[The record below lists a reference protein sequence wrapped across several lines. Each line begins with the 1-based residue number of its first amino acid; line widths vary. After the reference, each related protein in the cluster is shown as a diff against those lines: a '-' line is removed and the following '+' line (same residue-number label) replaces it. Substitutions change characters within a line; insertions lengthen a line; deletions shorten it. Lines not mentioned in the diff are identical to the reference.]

1 MRLVLF
7 DIDGT
12 LVSCHGAG
20 GRAMTRA
27 GKDTFHPE
35 FSLEGVDFAGRL
47 DPHIV
52 DEGLARLSLTP
63 SDELHAEFRQR
74 YLDLLEVELMN
85 PRFVVHPGVR
95 ALVTALAADD
105 DVVLGL
111 LTGNWGE
118 AAELKLA
125 RAEIDFAQFAI
136 GAFGDH
142 AQTRDALAGV
152 ALDRFRAHVGREVP
166 SSHVVVIGDTPAD
179 VRCARANGLSLVAV
193 GTGRFTAAEL
203 RDAGAEVAVDD
214 LADAAPVWRAL
225 GR

>member
-27 GKDTFHPE
+27 GRDTFHPD

-47 DPHIV
+47 DPHII
-52 DEGLARLSLTP
+52 DEGLKRLALTP
-63 SDELHAEFRQR
+63 SAEERAEFRQR
-74 YLDLLEVELMN
+74 YLDLLEFELMN
-85 PRFVVHPGVR
+85 PRFVVHAGVR
-95 ALVTALAADD
+95 ALVSALTDDD

-111 LTGNWGE
+111 LTGNFQE

-125 RAEIDFAQFAI
+125 RAGIDFSAFDI
-136 GAFGDH
+136 GAFGDQ
-142 AQTRDALAGV
+142 AETRDALAGD
-152 ALDRFRAHVGREVP
+152 ALVRFRAHVARDVDP
-166 SSHVVVIGDTPAD
+166 SHVVVIGDTPAD
-179 VRCARANGLSLVAV
+179 VRCARAHGLSLVAV
-193 GTGRFTAAEL
+193 GTGRFSVDEL
-203 RDAGAEVAVDD
+203 RAAGADVAVND
-214 LADAAPVWRAL
+214 LSDPRPVWRAL

>member
-27 GKDTFHPE
+27 GRDVFDPR

-52 DEGLARLSLTP
+52 DEGLARLSLSP
-63 SDELHAEFRQR
+63 SAELHAEFRQR

-85 PRFVVHPGVR
+85 PRFVVHPGVKE
-95 ALVTALAADD
+95 LVTALAARD

-125 RAEIDFAQFAI
+125 RADIPFERFAI
-136 GAFGDH
+136 HAFGDH
-142 AQTRDALAGV
+142 AETRDALAGL
-152 ALDRFRAHVGREVP
+152 ALERFRAHAAKEVAP
-166 SSHVVVIGDTPAD
+166 EHVVVIGDTPAD
-179 VRCARANGLSLVAV
+179 VRCARAHGLRMVAV
-193 GTGRFTAAEL
+193 ATGRHSVEQL
-203 RDAGAEVAVDD
+203 REVGAPIALENLAVHDIVWD
-214 LADAAPVWRAL
+214 LLRA
-225 GR
+225 